1 MSKPKVNE
9 AKLATKA
16 TVILTTSFMATV
28 LVWLSPIFMW
38 LAELV
43 VLIMS
48 IKIIKTTKQ
57 KNTELQAIIALIVS
71 GFWWGILIFAFV
83 FGFIIGLSGGD
94 IIF

>member
-16 TVILTTSFMATV
+16 TVTLTVSFASTT
-28 LVWLSPIFMW
+28 LALLSPIFMW

-48 IKIIKTTKQ
+48 IQIIKATKQ
-57 KNTELQAIIALIVS
+57 KNTKLQAIIALVVS

-83 FGFIIGLSGGD
+83 FGFMVGLSGGD
-94 IIF
+94 IIL